1 MPIVAV
7 PRAARGT
14 THRYSVWYNVKV
26 TSLQGIALA
35 PLGVVMPWCG
45 NAYTLL
51 ADGEHEVAYTCS
63 IDGPAWGLCLYAAL
77 VIVL

>member
-14 THRYSVWYNVKV
+14 THRYSAWYNVKV

-45 NAYTLL
+45 NAYALL
-51 ADGEHEVAYTCS
+51 ADGEYEIAYTCF
-63 IDGPAWGLCLYAAL
+63 IDGPAW
-77 VIVL
+77 